1 MTSHVFKMDKGLCY
15 SGNELFQVKEQTE
28 EQPRLGL
35 VRWKLYFQ
43 SPPSME
49 PLSFQVFFEPSNI
62 RESFPMWMDEKQI
75 RACCPKLLDKFLEGK
90 VSEPGYPGV
99 EKDGEDK
106 ATEEEMKADV
116 ISLVERCDKV
126 LERYKSPNLQ
136 GNSMTM
142 LTNNVAI
149 LAAYAKVPELV
160 QCLLDSGV
168 VKLLA
173 DALLNSYREDEMHKN
188 ASEVLNAL
196 VSHGCVHDSK
206 STDIILQLITVIS
219 HTPADEYLC
228 LFEGVSLTVVDLFAS
243 TVGHNRCPGLEQM
256 AYCEVTTTDMV

>member
-1 MTSHVFKMDKGLCY
+1 MTSHVFRMDKGLCY
-15 SGNELFQVKEQTE
+15 SGNELFQIKEQTE
-28 EQPRLGL
+28 EHPRLGL

-43 SPPSME
+43 SPASIE

-62 RESFPMWMDEKQI
+62 RESFLMWMDEDQI
-75 RACCPKLLDKFLEGK
+75 RACCPKLLDRFLEGNIS
-90 VSEPGYPGV
+90 VLGPGS
-99 EKDGEDK
+99 EKDEQDK
-106 ATEEEMKADV
+106 ATEEDMKADV

-126 LERYKSPNLQ
+126 LERYKSADMQ
-136 GNSMTM
+136 GNSMAM
-142 LTNNVAI
+142 FTNNVAI

-188 ASEVLNAL
+188 ASEVLHAL
-196 VSHGCVHDSK
+196 VSHGSIHDNR
-206 STDIILQLITVIS
+206 STDIILQLINVIS
-219 HTPADEYLC
+219 ETPEDEYLC

-243 TVGHNRCPGLEQM
+243 TVGNNRCPGLEQM
-256 AYCEVTTTDMV
+256 AYCEV